1 MEVAKK
7 ETYFFK
13 EKVLKRWPLPPI
25 PVGLS
30 LKSEA
35 LKLSRQFS
43 DTAKTFQMSK
53 CNTRKNAISSEICMQ
68 NLKLQ

>member
-53 CNTRKNAISSEICMQ
+53 CNTR
-68 NLKLQ
+68 